1 MRTLNLLRS
10 AGSPA
15 GRTLSFC
22 QGRSQ
27 KSIRLAPASGRA
39 HRALPA
45 NSLNGFSAAL
55 RKPYSSTAASGGAST
70 TRTTTTASTA
80 PGIAATPEKKQ
91 TADEKESGPGDGAK
105 PKDGKAKPTIK
116 IKWYWKG
123 LFLLVELCIGDY
135 LLDRYVFGGVM
146 LRTTIAYA
154 VLARVGL
161 DYKLHYGHNCWLAR
175 HPDEDLHQRN
185 AQRVCTMLKYNGGLY
200 LKAGQAAA
208 MQGSVLPEEYQ
219 RMFGEMFDDA
229 PKSSWSDVEKVI
241 KQDFGGRSV
250 EEVFGVVAAD
260 GTGSE
265 GSPLYAFEREPRA
278 SASIAQ
284 VHYARLPDG
293 RALAVKVQRRE
304 IAKQVSWD
312 LWSMKLMAEYTA
324 WVTGLPMG
332 GMGQYVADR
341 IMQETDFEHEADNS
355 EKMASLIASDSSLR
369 DRVYIPKVYRELTSK
384 RVLTTE
390 WIDAV
395 QLWDKDGITGAHRS
409 PSPVAGNTSHPRG
422 LGLQLGDVM
431 QTIIELFSTQMFS
444 WGFVHCD
451 PHPGNILVRRNPN
464 GSGKAQVVLL
474 DHGLYITMSDKLRRQ
489 YALFWKAL
497 ITNDDASLQKVSHE
511 WGMKNADAWA
521 DASLMRPYKNPAATE
536 GEEGA
541 AWQRTK
547 ETPEERQ
554 QRMIDE
560 AAAYL
565 GEEGLFPR
573 ELLFLE
579 RNIAVVQGNNRFLG
593 SPVNRIKLIGMCA
606 LRAVRDDGGNHA
618 TLRQALSIRLA
629 LVTLDVAFWW
639 SRIKQRFGYGE
650 GFEQELQDAEDR
662 QLRETKDAVAELF
675 GITLD

>member
-10 AGSPA
+10 ASALA
-15 GRTLSFC
+15 GPTHSLCRARC
-22 QGRSQ
+22 Q
-27 KSIRLAPASGRA
+27 KSIRLALASGRA

-45 NSLNGFSAAL
+45 KSLGGFSITL
-55 RKPYSSTAASGGAST
+55 RKRYSTAASAT
-70 TRTTTTASTA
+70 TTTTTTASASPGNAAA
-80 PGIAATPEKKQ
+80 PEQKQ
-91 TADEKESGPGDGAK
+91 TADEKKSGPDDDAK
-105 PKDGKAKPTIK
+105 PKDGKRAKPAIK
-116 IKWYWKG
+116 TKRYWKV
-123 LFLLVELCIGDY
+123 LFILVEICIGDY
-135 LLDRYVFGGVM
+135 LFDRYVLGGVM

-175 HPDEDLHQRN
+175 HPDEDLHHRN
-185 AQRVCTMLKYNGGLY
+185 AQRVCTMLKHNGGLY

-250 EEVFGVVAAD
+250 EEVFGVAAD
-260 GTGSE
+260 GTGSQ
-265 GSPLYAFEREPRA
+265 GSSVYTFEQEPRA

-341 IMQETDFEHEADNS
+341 VMQETDFEHEAGNS

-369 DRVYIPKVYRELTSK
+369 DSVYIPKVYRELTSK

-390 WIDAV
+390 WVDAV
-395 QLWDKDGITGAHRS
+395 QLWDKDGITGTHRS
-409 PSPVAGNTSHPRG
+409 PSSVAGNTSHPHG
-422 LGLQLGDVM
+422 LGLQLSDVM
-431 QTIIELFSTQMFS
+431 QTVVELFSTQMFS

-489 YALFWKAL
+489 YARFWKAL

-536 GEEGA
+536 GDGGS
-541 AWQRTK
+541 AWRRTK
-547 ETPEERQ
+547 ETAEERQ

-579 RNIAVVQGNNRFLG
+579 RNITIVQGNNRFLG
-593 SPVNRIKLIGMCA
+593 SPINRIKLIGMCA
-606 LRAVRDDGGNHA
+606 LRAVRDDGGDHA
-618 TLRQALSIRLA
+618 TLRQALSVRLT
-629 LVTLDVAFWW
+629 LVSLDMAFWW
-639 SRIKQRFGYGE
+639 SRIKQYFGYGE
-650 GFEQELQDAEDR
+650 GFEQELKDAEDR